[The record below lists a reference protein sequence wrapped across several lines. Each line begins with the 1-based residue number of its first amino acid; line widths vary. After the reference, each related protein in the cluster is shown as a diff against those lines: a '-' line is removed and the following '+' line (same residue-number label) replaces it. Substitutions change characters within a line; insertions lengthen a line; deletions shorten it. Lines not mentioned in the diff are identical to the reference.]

1 MRKTNT
7 APTKA
12 ERSAPPPASQTRP
25 RLVPT
30 RPAPADETTPDTYAA
45 IDAARLA
52 DEYDAIRVKQEEFAR
67 EEERVRLRLIE
78 AMKSSDKKNFNT
90 MHGRVTLL
98 ERTEDKQVADEKA
111 AVALLESR
119 GLPQP
124 PTMEAWLAQH
134 RIPMPMTT
142 KKGLCDR
149 IKFELNK

>member
-1 MRKTNT
+1 MRRTANT
-7 APTKA
+7 IKV
-12 ERSAPPPASQTRP
+12 ERPSTPPASQTRP
-25 RLVPT
+25 RLMST
-30 RPAPADETTPDTYAA
+30 RPDPVDETTPDTLAA

-52 DEYDAIRVKQEEFAR
+52 DEYDAIRIKQEEFAR
-67 EEERVRLRLIE
+67 EEERVRIRLIE
-78 AMKSSDKKNFNT
+78 AMKASNKKNFNT

-98 ERTEDKQVADEKA
+98 ESTDDRQVADEKA

-142 KKGLCDR
+142 KKGMVDR